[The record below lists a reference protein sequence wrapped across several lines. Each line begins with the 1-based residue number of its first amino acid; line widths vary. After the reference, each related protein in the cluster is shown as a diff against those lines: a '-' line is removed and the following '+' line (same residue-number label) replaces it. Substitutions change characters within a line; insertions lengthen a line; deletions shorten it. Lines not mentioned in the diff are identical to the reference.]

1 MVSHLFE
8 SKTSQINWHSLSTI
22 IHQTSFARGKLRS
35 ISPEFMKNKLND
47 LLVLVL
53 NEKCFIRTNRLHFT
67 FLLRE
72 NFSMVLELYYN
83 APKNEDKSS
92 FAFLH
97 SAFLEKATFFSFSMS
112 VSICIRTFQSSL
124 L

>member
-1 MVSHLFE
+1 
-8 SKTSQINWHSLSTI
+8 
-22 IHQTSFARGKLRS
+22 
-35 ISPEFMKNKLND
+35 MKNKLND

-67 FLLRE
+67 FLLRA
-72 NFSMVLELYYN
+72 NFPMVLELYYYN

-124 L
+124 LYSR